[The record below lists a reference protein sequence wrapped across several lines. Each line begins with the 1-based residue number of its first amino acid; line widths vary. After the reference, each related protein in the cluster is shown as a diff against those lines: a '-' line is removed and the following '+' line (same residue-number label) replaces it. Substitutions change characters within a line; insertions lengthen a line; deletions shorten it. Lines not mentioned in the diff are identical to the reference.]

1 MKIEGF
7 ELTTMGKIAYG
18 IGIGCWI
25 IIFVT
30 LVISFAHGQDIDCLQ
45 SHVSCSNKLVG
56 DLELKLKI
64 WNNANCSV
72 RDICTPIN
80 ETGEMPP

>member
-1 MKIEGF
+1 MN
-7 ELTTMGKIAYG
+7 LQNIAF
-18 IGIGCWI
+18 ITALALE
-25 IIFVT
+25 V
-30 LVISFAHGQDIDCLQ
+30 VITPFPIAHGQDIDCLQ